1 VNIPTIAIIVVA
13 WVVVFGL
20 ASAWIAARRDRVRA
34 IWFGYGAIL
43 GPVALVL
50 VWLAPRGYCPVCLTP
65 GRGWLTTCWW
75 CGSSLGGSSTR
86 RPRPAPTDATDATVL
101 TDRTPS
107 ALWPAPVTQPA
118 PPMQS
123 EPVGV
128 MDPAITSDARPA
140 KRRRRRRDAAAEEPA
155 GTVDDATMAG
165 ALEASRDMP
174 PGAPAVLEPGAEHRS
189 RATSSS
195 GAIRVEPTPLA
206 GGTAAASERPDR
218 GPTIQP
224 DTPAAIAS
232 APATSRPPSPGEPG
246 MTPPRPA
253 EPILIATAVYF
264 AGSPRLE
271 IGARYGLII
280 EGSRFKIVGPYDPSV
295 VAFER
300 PLAGLAATVNLG
312 RVLLAFPDGR
322 GSIALVFT
330 ALAGATPQKVV
341 ETLLKAAE
349 QARE

>member
-1 VNIPTIAIIVVA
+1 M
-13 WVVVFGL
+13 
-20 ASAWIAARRDRVRA
+20 
-34 IWFGYGAIL
+34 
-43 GPVALVL
+43 
-50 VWLAPRGYCPVCLTP
+50 
-65 GRGWLTTCWW
+65 
-75 CGSSLGGSSTR
+75 
-86 RPRPAPTDATDATVL
+86 
-101 TDRTPS
+101 
-107 ALWPAPVTQPA
+107 QPA
-118 PPMQS
+118 SPTQQ

-140 KRRRRRRDAAAEEPA
+140 KRRRRRRDAVGDSPA
-155 GTVDDATMAG
+155 GLVDQASGTDSI
-165 ALEASRDMP
+165 EAPHHMP
-174 PGAPAVLEPGAEHRS
+174 PVTPAVPDAPFPYRS
-189 RATSSS
+189 QATSSA

-206 GGTAAASERPDR
+206 GGTAAASERRD
-218 GPTIQP
+218 GVPTTQP

-232 APATSRPPSPGEPG
+232 ARATSRPSPSPSEPG
-246 MTPPRPA
+246 VTPPRPP

-322 GSIALVFT
+322 GSMALVFT
-330 ALAGATPQKVV
+330 AVAGATPERVV

-349 QARE
+349 QARG